1 MRTITAA
8 ALLCL
13 ILALALPLVISA
25 HSAPEEDPPASGDV
39 AGMDSELSFSVL
51 TDGS

>member
-25 HSAPEEDPPASGDV
+25 HSEPEEDPPASGDV
-39 AGMDSELSFSVL
+39 APSSASA
-51 TDGS
+51 S

>member
-25 HSAPEEDPPASGDV
+25 HSEPEEDPPASGDV

-51 TDGS
+51 TDG

>member
-25 HSAPEEDPPASGDV
+25 HVPEEDPPASGDV
-39 AGMDSELSFSVL
+39 TSMDSELSFSV
-51 TDGS
+51 